1 MKILFVF
8 LMLVMQFTVLA
19 QSKKDQIEALTQ
31 QRDSLNHVLQI
42 ERSSTIDK
50 KIIHDSIISDFSKEV
65 EQLKDSLNKLN
76 TKLSLFSDEL
86 NQFKN
91 RMTVLQ
97 EENGAKSDS
106 LKLFMKENSTTDDVF
121 ELNYSILNKPATTSM
136 NDIYDWLSLFT
147 LVSKNST
154 TFIDEKAA
162 RFYGGDEPL
171 LEVHGKV
178 TLSNSIYKEGIVL
191 NERTEYEGQLY
202 QLFIPLLNSSDVRK
216 HIDKLCKNM
225 GACVSPEDM
234 NINYEETEFGIK
246 VTWGG
251 GC

>member
-1 MKILFVF
+1 MKIVCISLFLGMSV
-8 LMLVMQFTVLA
+8 TVLA

-31 QRDSLNHVLQI
+31 QRDSISRVLHI
-42 ERSSTIDK
+42 ERSSTI
-50 KIIHDSIISDFSKEV
+50 IQTNTYDSIISVNSKKV
-65 EQLKDSLNKLN
+65 QQLNDSIIRLNSN
-76 TKLSLFSDEL
+76 LSILDNQLINVNKEL
-86 NQFKN
+86 
-91 RMTVLQ
+91 TVLKR
-97 EENGAKSDS
+97 ENGAKSDS
-106 LKLFMKENSTTDDVF
+106 LKLFMKENSRTDDVF
-121 ELNYSILNKPATTSM
+121 ELNYSSLNKPATTSM

-147 LVSKNST
+147 LVSKNTT
-154 TFIDEKAA
+154 TFIDEKVA

-178 TLSNSIYKEGIVL
+178 TLSNSIYKEGIIL
-191 NERTEYEGQLY
+191 NERTEYEGHLY

-234 NINYEETEFGIK
+234 TINYEETEFGIK

>member
-8 LMLVMQFTVLA
+8 LMLVMQFTVTA

-31 QRDSLNHVLQI
+31 QRDSISSVLHI
-42 ERSSTIDK
+42 ELSSAIK
-50 KIIHDSIISDFSKEV
+50 KTATYDSIISVNSKKV
-65 EQLKDSLNKLN
+65 QQLNDSIIRLNSN
-76 TKLSLFSDEL
+76 LSILDNQLINVNKEL
-86 NQFKN
+86 
-91 RMTVLQ
+91 TVLKR
-97 EENGAKSDS
+97 ENGAKSDS
-106 LKLFMKENSTTDDVF
+106 LKLFMKENSPTDDVF
-121 ELNYSILNKPATTSM
+121 ELNYSCLNKPATTSM

-147 LVSKNST
+147 LVSKNTT

-162 RFYGGDEPL
+162 RLYGGDEPL

-178 TLSNSIYKEGIVL
+178 TFSNSIYKEGIII
-191 NERTEYEGQLY
+191 NERTEYEGQQY

-225 GACVSPEDM
+225 GGCVSPEDM